1 MSLTGYVYSS
11 GFKLQYIVEGNGVPT
26 IVVGSSLYYSRTFSN
41 NLRNSLKLVFVDHRG
56 FSPPYDCKD
65 ISLYQLNTLVDDIE
79 LVRKELGFDKIIFI
93 GHSGHAFMASGYARK
108 YPTNR

>member
-1 MSLTGYVYSS
+1 MSLKGHVYSS

-56 FSPPYDCKD
+56 FSPQNDCKD
-65 ISLYQLNTLVDDIE
+65 TSQYQLDLLVLRRSEERFSRNAETDIVCRLMLE
-79 LVRKELGFDKIIFI
+79 K
-93 GHSGHAFMASGYARK
+93 
-108 YPTNR
+108 N